1 MTEKAKPVRTL
12 DEIKAR
18 CIEVGECWEWQGA
31 MSGCGQPRHRI
42 DGKDSKVHHTAFKL
56 ARKRKP
62 KGLYLVRSCGN
73 SKCVNPDHIEPMTR
87 SEQMKLAAS
96 LGRCSRPDQI
106 IARTNGNRAKSAHY
120 SPERAALIR
129 EMRGNG
135 EKLTV
140 IAEAVGISPDLV
152 SKVARGVVWANHH
165 QASSVFSWRPA

>member
-1 MTEKAKPVRTL
+1 MTERAKPVSTL
-12 DEIKAR
+12 AEIKER

-42 DGKDSKVHHTAFKL
+42 GGKDTKVHHTAFKL
-56 ARKRKP
+56 ARKKQP

-73 SKCVNPDHIEPMTR
+73 AKCVNPDHIVPMTR

-96 LGRCSRPDQI
+96 LGRCNRPDQI
-106 IARTNGNRAKSAHY
+106 IARTKGARANSQHY

-135 EKLTV
+135 EKLSV
-140 IAEAVGISPDLV
+140 ISEAVGVSPDLV
-152 SKVARGVVWANHH
+152 SKVARGVIWASHF
-165 QASSVFSWRPA
+165 QAASVFSWRPA